1 MSSSPLLSSP
11 PLSSSSNHPPHRPF
25 NPHFISQTTHTL
37 SFPNASD
44 PPPQVLTP
52 TRRQNPTVLS
62 QAAKIFVFIA
72 QALEAE
78 TLQGATATRLVA
90 AAKQLVAT
98 AGIDANQ
105 VLSTLTPET
114 QQTVRSYFG

>member
-1 MSSSPLLSSP
+1 ML
-11 PLSSSSNHPPHRPF
+11 
-25 NPHFISQTTHTL
+25 ISQ
-37 SFPNASD
+37 
-44 PPPQVLTP
+44 P

-78 TLQGATATRLVA
+78 TLQGTTATRLVA

-98 AGIDANQ
+98 AGIDANH
-105 VLSTLTPET
+105 VLSTLSPET

>member
-1 MSSSPLLSSP
+1 
-11 PLSSSSNHPPHRPF
+11 
-25 NPHFISQTTHTL
+25 
-37 SFPNASD
+37 
-44 PPPQVLTP
+44 
-52 TRRQNPTVLS
+52 
-62 QAAKIFVFIA
+62 
-72 QALEAE
+72 
-78 TLQGATATRLVA
+78 VA